1 MGGIIDVHEPMY
13 KNNIKKKEAKRLW
26 VTTLLSQNWKSRI
39 FLDTQIRITVY
50 FLTTKE

>member
-13 KNNIKKKEAKRLW
+13 KNNIKKKKQRGYG
-26 VTTLLSQNWKSRI
+26 SQLYYRKIGRAEI
-39 FLDTQIRITVY
+39 LDTQIRITVY